1 MGQLIQLDRND
12 AETPHAAARGHA
24 TAAIST
30 DAVYVV
36 YTSIDATLAAVR
48 IASELAQALS
58 VPLTLVHPRT
68 VPYVL
73 PVDGPNGLSPVQ
85 TDAFVNRIREAGR
98 QAGVDVR
105 VRIYLCREVQHV
117 VPLAFKPHSL
127 IVIAGHRSWWPT
139 RAERWRR
146 ALEAA
151 GHFVLFVDSAD
162 HNESC
167 ERNGAPGTLSER
179 PTRGEGR
186 PRLIATDEGEI

>member
-1 MGQLIQLDRND
+1 VGIVREAMGQLIQLDRND
-12 AETPHAAARGHA
+12 AETPHLAAREQA
-24 TAAIST
+24 TPAIRT

-36 YTSIDATLAAVR
+36 YTSIDGTLAAVR
-48 IASELAQALS
+48 IASELAHALS

-85 TDAFVNRIREAGR
+85 TDAFVNRIRDAGR
-98 QAGVDVR
+98 RAGVDVR

-139 RAERWRR
+139 RTERWRR

-151 GHFVLFVDSAD
+151 GHFVLFVDSAEHD
-162 HNESC
+162 EGC
-167 ERNGAPGTLSER
+167 GRGAPSTDTDRER
-179 PTRGEGR
+179 SD
-186 PRLIATDEGEI
+186 A